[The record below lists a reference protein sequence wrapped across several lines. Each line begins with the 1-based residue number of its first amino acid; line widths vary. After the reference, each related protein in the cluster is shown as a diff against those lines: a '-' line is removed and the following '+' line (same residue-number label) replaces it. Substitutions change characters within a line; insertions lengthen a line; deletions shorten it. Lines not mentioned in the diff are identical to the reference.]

1 LTGIFTLQPADFY
14 GCEGPAATFTASTD
28 AGTYTYQWQ
37 INSITGWT
45 DLSEVGVYSGVTTN
59 TLNISST
66 TGLMGSEYQLVA
78 TGTDACLISESTIT
92 VSLNELCFAA
102 DLSLTKTS
110 NESSIYVDEQLVF
123 TITVTNDGPAT
134 ATGVQV
140 TDTLSTEFITY
151 VSDDSGGNYVPAT
164 GIWTIGSIA
173 SGASVSLN
181 ITVTGIKVGNP

>member
-1 LTGIFTLQPADFY
+1 
-14 GCEGPAATFTASTD
+14 
-28 AGTYTYQWQ
+28 
-37 INSITGWT
+37 
-45 DLSEVGVYSGVTTN
+45 DLSDAGVYSGTDSD
-59 TLNISST
+59 TLSISDV
-66 TGLMGSEYQLVA
+66 TGLGGKVYNLVITHPDNVCIDEQHSA
-78 TGTDACLISESTIT
+78 TLTISE
-92 VSLNELCFAA
+92 A

-123 TITVTNDGPAT
+123 TITVTNGGPAT

-173 SGASVSLN
+173 SGGSVSLN
-181 ITVTGIKVGNP
+181 ITVTGIKVGNPTNTAEVTACDIDDIDSIPNNNDPLEDDQASVTVTIDCK